1 MLNCALKYKE
11 IPIITIQRDRSEYS
25 LQSSVFVSDV
35 YDVKGEKITPENS
48 STDGHDQKKLKKLN
62 NQ

>member
-35 YDVKGEKITPENS
+35 HDVKGEKITPENS
-48 STDGHDQKKLKKLN
+48 STDGHDQK
-62 NQ
+62 